1 MSVFVRL
8 CPSLSAFVCLCPSLS
23 VFVRLCLSLSI
34 FVRFCPSLSV
44 FLFFVRLCPS
54 LSAFV
59 CLCPSLSVFVRLYPS
74 LSVFVR
80 LCLFLSVFVR
90 LCPSLSVFVRLCPSL
105 SVFFV
110 RLCLLLSVFVCLC
123 PSLSVFV
130 CLCIYVFVCLC
141 DWFLCFFSAI
151 FCFYKPRYTK
161 MLGIAPQSRPNHLP
175 GPLRGCLLSLLCAST
190 IHAPYNVN
198 GQIMSNIN
206 QTKPAANGKIAKIS
220 RNYGCG
226 EVAKSKNK
234 PLVIPSPRNDPEV
247 VGPGAHSKAPLLACC
262 FQRFPGTRL
271 AIARMG
277 KLIYICLYICVCVCN
292 KTETKTDSGWQTQV
306 KILVNFGSSVH
317 TSSHHSVLP
326 NKCCQ

>member
-1 MSVFVRL
+1 
-8 CPSLSAFVCLCPSLS
+8 
-23 VFVRLCLSLSI
+23 
-34 FVRFCPSLSV
+34 
-44 FLFFVRLCPS
+44 
-54 LSAFV
+54 
-59 CLCPSLSVFVRLYPS
+59 
-74 LSVFVR
+74 
-80 LCLFLSVFVR
+80 
-90 LCPSLSVFVRLCPSL
+90 
-105 SVFFV
+105 
-110 RLCLLLSVFVCLC
+110 
-123 PSLSVFV
+123 
-130 CLCIYVFVCLC
+130 
-141 DWFLCFFSAI
+141 
-151 FCFYKPRYTK
+151 

-277 KLIYICLYICVCVCN
+277 KLIYVCV
-292 KTETKTDSGWQTQV
+292 
-306 KILVNFGSSVH
+306 L
-317 TSSHHSVLP
+317 
-326 NKCCQ
+326 

>member
-1 MSVFVRL
+1 
-8 CPSLSAFVCLCPSLS
+8 
-23 VFVRLCLSLSI
+23 
-34 FVRFCPSLSV
+34 
-44 FLFFVRLCPS
+44 
-54 LSAFV
+54 
-59 CLCPSLSVFVRLYPS
+59 
-74 LSVFVR
+74 
-80 LCLFLSVFVR
+80 
-90 LCPSLSVFVRLCPSL
+90 
-105 SVFFV
+105 
-110 RLCLLLSVFVCLC
+110 
-123 PSLSVFV
+123 
-130 CLCIYVFVCLC
+130 
-141 DWFLCFFSAI
+141 
-151 FCFYKPRYTK
+151 

-277 KLIYICLYICVCVCN
+277 KLIYMCVCY

-317 TSSHHSVLP
+317 TSSHHPVLP